1 MRKPATVQ
9 PRPLW
14 ALICLLTF
22 LLSATPLLPITM
34 AFIAWADGEHQVTLA
49 IEKDGMRIV
58 LGHDAH
64 NARTALTHSHCVV
77 SRALT
82 LLAEPSGPVHS
93 DHVLNF
99 HGSNLSALSRGKSS
113 IAVPLSAGGTALQ
126 TLTPTSITR
135 TTAADVEAPLLDIP
149 PPAMSVVIARTT
161 VLVI

>member
-1 MRKPATVQ
+1 MRQPATVQ
-9 PRPLW
+9 PRPVR

-22 LLSATPLLPITM
+22 LLSSTPLLPITM
-34 AFIAWADGEHQVTLA
+34 ASIAWADGEHQVILA
-49 IEKDGMRIV
+49 VEKDGMRIV

-99 HGSNLSALSRGKSS
+99 HGSSLSTLDRGKSS
-113 IAVPLSAGGTALQ
+113 ISVPLSAGAVAAQ
-126 TLTPTSITR
+126 TLTPTSIAWTP
-135 TTAADVEAPLLDIP
+135 AADVEAPLLDIP